1 MQSILDQYFDNVAT
15 VEFLYIGTGLTV
27 LHSKVEV
34 FAFKKEYLKITDLTN
49 FDI

>member
-34 FAFKKEYLKITDLTN
+34 FAFKKYLQFEDYR
-49 FDI
+49 FDKL